1 MKGSAMIFCKYKD
14 RAGHWRW
21 QLTAGNNRILADSG
35 EGYFNEGD
43 CDAAIA
49 FVKSS
54 KDAPVRKR

>member
-1 MKGSAMIFCKYKD
+1 MIFCKYKD